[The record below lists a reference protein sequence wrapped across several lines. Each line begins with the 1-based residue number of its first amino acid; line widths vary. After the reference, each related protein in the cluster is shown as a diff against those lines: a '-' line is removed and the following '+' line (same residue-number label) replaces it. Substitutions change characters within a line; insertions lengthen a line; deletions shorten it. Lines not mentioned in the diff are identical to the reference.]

1 MCNRK
6 TEKFINHDV
15 DQKIVKKTVK
25 KGVKKMEKVENV
37 VLEKENVN
45 VGGLEKEK
53 VVEKTVNGQ
62 NGQTQNQ
69 TTKMT
74 LADLVMQRLQSLNVD
89 IAEIEFLNA
98 IVQELKNIETEIER
112 LEKRKSDLRTE
123 ARGILEKISDEAKRI
138 LEILGLVN
146 FEEIEKMVYASFE
159 YERTKR
165 NVNTV
170 KTERGNGVSD
180 KRIVY
185 QGKEYRIASYFMR
198 KMGISGGLKGLEEW
212 ARQRGFSLKIDDDVI
227 FIV

>member
-1 MCNRK
+1 MSNRK

-15 DQKIVKKTVK
+15 VQKIVKKTK
-25 KGVKKMEKVENV
+25 KGGVEKMEKVENV

-62 NGQTQNQ
+62 NGQT
-69 TTKMT
+69 KAKT
-74 LADLVMQRLQSLNVD
+74 LAELLEQRLQSLNVD
-89 IAEIEFLNA
+89 LSEIEFLNA
-98 IVQELKNIETEIER
+98 IVQELKNIEAEIER
-112 LEKRKSDLRTE
+112 LGKRKSDLRTE

-146 FEEIEKMVYASFE
+146 FEEIGKMIYASFE

-170 KTERGNGVSD
+170 KTERGNGVTN
-180 KRIVY
+180 KKIVY
-185 QGKEYRIASYFMR
+185 QGRQYNIANYFM
-198 KMGISGGLKGLEEW
+198 KKFGIKGGIKGLEDW
-212 ARQRGFSLKIDDDVI
+212 ARQRGLSVKVEDDVI